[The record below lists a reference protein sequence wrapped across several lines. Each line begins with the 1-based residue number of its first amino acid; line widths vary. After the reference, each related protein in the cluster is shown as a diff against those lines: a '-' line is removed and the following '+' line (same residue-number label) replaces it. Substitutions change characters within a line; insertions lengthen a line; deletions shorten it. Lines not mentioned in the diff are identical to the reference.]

1 MENLGNFLPDAIVI
15 INKTIDA
22 KETLNN
28 AIVMGPKLMS
38 ANLAP
43 MKEPPQ
49 IAPRQINA
57 IQLPNVGFVIFSDLA

>member
-1 MENLGNFLPDAIVI
+1 
-15 INKTIDA
+15 
-22 KETLNN
+22 
-28 AIVMGPKLMS
+28 
-38 ANLAP
+38 